1 MSIPAAD
8 TLFRVMGF
16 ERVTPMVWEL
26 THGERFTVEWCD
38 TVWRFRNM
46 DGMYCYADSE
56 QGQILSW
63 SGPVTIVK

>member
-1 MSIPAAD
+1 
-8 TLFRVMGF
+8 
-16 ERVTPMVWEL
+16 MVWEL
-26 THGERFTVEWCD
+26 THGDRLTVEGCD

>member
-8 TLFRVMGF
+8 ALMQVFGF
-16 ERVTPMVWEL
+16 ERVTKMVYEL
-26 THGERFTVEWCD
+26 KHGEQFTVDGYD
-38 TVWRFRNM
+38 TVWTFRNM

-56 QGQILSW
+56 QGQILNW